1 MNTLMSRCLLS
12 LTISALLSY
21 NATAAEAPT
30 CKNVRLG
37 VVNWTDVIATS
48 AMTQVLLDGL
58 GYETKQTSASQQIIF
73 AGIRDQRLDLFLGYW
88 NPLMTQTI
96 TPFVEAKQV
105 RVLDKPS
112 LEDARAT
119 LAVPTYLADK
129 GLKSF
134 ADIAKFKTELGGKI
148 YGIEPGS
155 GANTQIK
162 AMIAKNQ
169 FGLGGFQLVES
180 SEAGMLSAVT
190 RAVNRKDAVVFF
202 GWAPH
207 PMNVNVQMTYL
218 TGSDNALGPDEGRAT
233 VWTVT
238 APDYASRC
246 PNVERLLTNLTFSA
260 ESESRMMQPLLDHK
274 DALESAKAWLK
285 AHPADQRR
293 WLEGVTTFDG
303 RPASGNLKLSG
314 NP

>member
-1 MNTLMSRCLLS
+1 MKRLISSCVLALS
-12 LTISALLSY
+12 GTAFLSASVM
-21 NATAAEAPT
+21 AADSPS
-30 CKNVRLG
+30 CQNVRMG

-58 GYETKQTSASQQIIF
+58 GYKTKQTSASQQIIF

-96 TPFVEAKQV
+96 TPFVDAKQV
-105 RVLDKPS
+105 KVLEKPS

-129 GLKSF
+129 GLKTF
-134 ADIAKFKTELGGKI
+134 ADIAKFEKELGGKI

-169 FGLGGFQLVES
+169 FGLGKFQLVES
-180 SEAGMLSAVT
+180 SEAGMLAAVD
-190 RAVNRKDAVVFF
+190 RAVRRNEAVVFF

-207 PMNVNVQMTYL
+207 PMNVNIDMVYL
-218 TGSDNALGPDEGRAT
+218 GDSQDALGPDEGRAT

-238 APDYASRC
+238 APDYAERC
-246 PNVERLLTNLTFSA
+246 PNAHRLLANLNFSA
-260 ESESRMMQPLLDHK
+260 EDESRMMQPLLDHK
-274 DALESAKAWLK
+274 DALESARQWLK
-285 AHPADQRR
+285 DHPEDKAR

-303 RPASGNLKLSG
+303 KPAADNLKLTA
-314 NP
+314 N

>member
-1 MNTLMSRCLLS
+1 MQSISRSLLMLVGTAILS
-12 LTISALLSY
+12 T
-21 NATAAEAPT
+21 NVMAAEPAA

-37 VVNWTDVIATS
+37 VVNWTDVMATS

-58 GYETKQTSASQQIIF
+58 GYQTKQTSASQQIIF
-73 AGIRDQRLDLFLGYW
+73 AGIRDQRLDMFLGYW
-88 NPLMTQTI
+88 NPIMTQTI
-96 TPFVEAKQV
+96 TPFVDAGQV
-105 RVLDKPS
+105 KVLDAPS
-112 LEDARAT
+112 LNDARAT
-119 LAVPTYLADK
+119 LAVPKYLADK

-134 ADIAKFKTELGGKI
+134 ADIHKFEKELGGKI

-169 FGLGGFQLVES
+169 FGLGKFQLVES
-180 SEAGMLSAVT
+180 SEAGMLAAVD
-190 RAVNRKDAVVFF
+190 RAVRRKEAVVFF

-207 PMNVNVQMTYL
+207 PMNVNIDMEYL
-218 TGSDNALGPDEGRAT
+218 GGSEGALGPDEGRAT

-246 PNVERLLTNLTFSA
+246 PNASRLLANLTFSA
-260 ESESRMMQPLLDHK
+260 EDESRMMQPLLDHK
-274 DALESAKAWLK
+274 DALESARQWLK
-285 AHPADQRR
+285 DHPEDKAR

-303 RPASGNLKLSG
+303 KPAADNLKLTA
-314 NP
+314 N

>member
-1 MNTLMSRCLLS
+1 MNTFIRCCLLS
-12 LTISALLSY
+12 LTASAMFS
-21 NATAAEAPT
+21 ATANAAEAQS

-58 GYETKQTSASQQIIF
+58 GYQTKQTSASQQIIF

-96 TPFVEAKQV
+96 TPFVQAKQL

-119 LAVPTYLADK
+119 LAVPAYLADK
-129 GLKSF
+129 GLKRF
-134 ADIAKFKTELGGKI
+134 ADIAKFKAELGGKI

-180 SEAGMLSAVT
+180 SEAGMLSAVA
-190 RAVNRKDAVVFF
+190 RAVNRNEAVVFF

-207 PMNVNVQMTYL
+207 PMNVNFKMTYL
-218 TGSDNALGPDEGRAT
+218 TGSDDALGPNEGKAT
-233 VWTVT
+233 VWSVT

-246 PNVERLLTNLTFSA
+246 PNVEKLLTNLTFTA
-260 ESESRMMQPLLDHK
+260 EDESRMMQPLLDHK
-274 DALESAKAWLK
+274 DALESAKQWLK
-285 AHPADQRR
+285 DHPADQKR
-293 WLEGVTTFDG
+293 WLAGVTTFDG
-303 RPASGNLKLSG
+303 KPAEQNLQLG
-314 NP
+314 TNP

>member
-1 MNTLMSRCLLS
+1 MNRLISCCVLVLAGTALS
-12 LTISALLSY
+12 IA
-21 NATAAEAPT
+21 NAAEPAS

-48 AMTQVLLDGL
+48 AMTQVLLDDL
-58 GYETKQTSASQQIIF
+58 GYDVKQTSASQQIIF
-73 AGIRDQRLDLFLGYW
+73 AGIRDQRLDMFLGYW

-96 TPFVEAKQV
+96 TPFVENKQV
-105 RVLDKPS
+105 RVLNEPS
-112 LEDARAT
+112 LKDARAT
-119 LAVPTYLADK
+119 LAVPTYLANK
-129 GLKSF
+129 GLKTF
-134 ADIAKFKTELGGKI
+134 ADIARFKKDLGGKL

-169 FGLGGFQLVES
+169 FDLGGFQLVES

-190 RAVNRKDAVVFF
+190 RAVKRNEAIVFF

-207 PMNVNVQMTYL
+207 PMNVNQDMTYL
-218 TGSDNALGPDEGRAT
+218 TGSEDALGPDEGRAT

-246 PNVERLLTNLTFSA
+246 PNVDRLLGNLTFTA
-260 ESESRMMQPLLDHK
+260 EDESRMMQPLLEHK
-274 DALESAKAWLK
+274 DAFDSARQWLK
-285 AHPADQRR
+285 DHPQDRQR
-293 WLEGVTTFDG
+293 WLQGVTTFDG
-303 RPASGNLKLSG
+303 KPAAI
-314 NP
+314 

>member
-1 MNTLMSRCLLS
+1 MKRLISYCVLALSGTTLLNGA
-12 LTISALLSY
+12 AL
-21 NATAAEAPT
+21 AAEPAA
-30 CKNVRLG
+30 CQNVRLG

-48 AMTQVLLDGL
+48 ALTQVMLDGL
-58 GYETKQTSASQQIIF
+58 GYKTKQTSASQQIIF

-105 RVLDKPS
+105 KVLADPS
-112 LEDARAT
+112 LKDARAT

-129 GLKSF
+129 GLKTF
-134 ADIAKFKTELGGKI
+134 ADIAKFEKELGGKI

-169 FGLGGFQLVES
+169 FGLGKFQLVES
-180 SEAGMLSAVT
+180 SEAGMLAAVD
-190 RAVNRKDAVVFF
+190 RAVRRKEAVVFF

-218 TGSDNALGPDEGRAT
+218 TGSEDALGPNEGMAT

-238 APDYASRC
+238 APDYAQQC
-246 PNVERLLTNLTFSA
+246 PNVGRLLSNLTFTA
-260 ESESRMMQPLLDHK
+260 EDESRMMQPLLDHK
-274 DALESAKAWLK
+274 DPLESARQWLK
-285 AHPADQRR
+285 DHPQDKQR

-303 RPASGNLKLSG
+303 KPAADNLKLTS
-314 NP
+314 N

>member
-1 MNTLMSRCLLS
+1 MKRLISCCLLM
-12 LTISALLSY
+12 LTGTAMLSA
-21 NATAAEAPT
+21 AQAAEPQS

-37 VVNWTDVIATS
+37 VVNWTDVMATS

-73 AGIRDQRLDLFLGYW
+73 AGIRDQRLDVFLGYW

-96 TPFVEAKQV
+96 TPFVEQNQV
-105 RVLDKPS
+105 KVLAEPS
-112 LEDARAT
+112 LKDARAT

-134 ADIAKFKTELGGKI
+134 SDIAKFKEELGGKI

-155 GANTQIK
+155 GANKQIK
-162 AMIAKNQ
+162 EMIAKNQ
-169 FGLGGFQLVES
+169 FGLGDFQLVES

-190 RAVNRKDAVVFF
+190 RATQRNEAIVFF

-207 PMNVNVQMTYL
+207 PMNVNLKMTYL
-218 TGSDNALGPDEGRAT
+218 TGSQGALGPNEGMAT

-238 APDYASRC
+238 APNYASRC
-246 PNVERLLTNLTFSA
+246 PNVDKLLSNLTYSA
-260 ESESRMMQPLLDHK
+260 EAESRMMQPLLDHK

-285 AHPADQRR
+285 GHPEDQKR
-293 WLEGVTTFDG
+293 WLSGVTTFDG
-303 RPASGNLKLSG
+303 KPAEQNLQLTT

>member
-1 MNTLMSRCLLS
+1 MKRLISCCLLM
-12 LTISALLSY
+12 LTS
-21 NATAAEAPT
+21 TAMLPAAQAADPES

-37 VVNWTDVIATS
+37 VVNWTDVMATS

-58 GYETKQTSASQQIIF
+58 GYQTKQTSASQQIIF

-96 TPFVEAKQV
+96 TPFVDQNQV
-105 RVLDKPS
+105 KVLAEPS
-112 LEDARAT
+112 LKDARAT

-134 ADIAKFKTELGGKI
+134 SDIAKFKKELGGKI

-155 GANTQIK
+155 GANKQIK
-162 AMIAKNQ
+162 EMIAKNQ
-169 FGLGGFQLVES
+169 FGLGDFQLVES

-190 RAVNRKDAVVFF
+190 RATQRNEAIVFF

-207 PMNVNVQMTYL
+207 PMNVNLKMTYL
-218 TGSDNALGPDEGRAT
+218 SGSQDALGPNEGMAT

-246 PNVERLLTNLTFSA
+246 PNVGKLLTNLTYSA
-260 ESESRMMQPLLDHK
+260 EDESRMMQPLLDHK

-285 AHPADQRR
+285 AHPEDQKR
-293 WLEGVTTFDG
+293 WLSGVTTFDG
-303 RPASGNLKLSG
+303 KPAEQNLQLTT

>member
-1 MNTLMSRCLLS
+1 MNRLISRCVLALS
-12 LTISALLSY
+12 ASAILSTPVM
-21 NATAAEAPT
+21 AVDAPA
-30 CKNVRLG
+30 CQNVRMG

-48 AMTQVLLDGL
+48 AMAQVLLDGL
-58 GYETKQTSASQQIIF
+58 GYKTKQTSASQQIIF

-96 TPFVEAKQV
+96 TPFVDAKQV
-105 RVLDKPS
+105 KVLDKAS
-112 LEDARAT
+112 LQDARAT

-129 GLKSF
+129 GLKTF
-134 ADIAKFKTELGGKI
+134 ADIAKFEKELGGKI

-169 FGLGGFQLVES
+169 FGLGKFQLVES
-180 SEAGMLSAVT
+180 SEAGMLAAVD
-190 RAVNRKDAVVFF
+190 RAVRRKEAVVFF

-207 PMNVNVQMTYL
+207 PMNVNVEMTYL
-218 TGSDNALGPDEGRAT
+218 TGSEDALGPNEGMAT

-238 APDYASRC
+238 SPNYAQQC
-246 PNVERLLTNLTFSA
+246 PNIGRLLSNLTYTA
-260 ESESRMMQPLLDHK
+260 EDESRMMQPLLEHK
-274 DALESAKAWLK
+274 DAFESAKQWLK
-285 AHPADQRR
+285 DHPQDKQR

-303 RPASGNLKLSG
+303 KPAADNLKLTTK
-314 NP
+314 

>member
-1 MNTLMSRCLLS
+1 MNRLISCCLLM
-12 LTISALLSY
+12 LTGTALLTGTAS
-21 NATAAEAPT
+21 AAEPAS

-48 AMTQVLLDGL
+48 AMTQVLLEDL
-58 GYETKQTSASQQIIF
+58 GYNVKQTSASQQIIF
-73 AGIRDQRLDLFLGYW
+73 AGIRDQRLDMFLGYW

-96 TPFVEAKQV
+96 TPFVDQKQV
-105 RVLDKPS
+105 RVLDQPS
-112 LEDARAT
+112 LKDARAT

-134 ADIAKFKTELGGKI
+134 ADIARFKKELGGKI

-162 AMIAKNQ
+162 DMIARNR
-169 FGLGGFQLVES
+169 FGLGDFQLVES

-190 RAVNRKDAVVFF
+190 RAVKRNEAIVFF

-207 PMNVNVQMTYL
+207 PMNVNQDMTYL
-218 TGSDNALGPDEGRAT
+218 TGSEDALGPNEGMAT

-246 PNVERLLTNLTFSA
+246 PNADKLLSNLTFTA
-260 ESESRMMQPLLDHK
+260 ADESRMMQPLLEHK
-274 DALESAKAWLK
+274 DAFDSARQWLK
-285 AHPADQRR
+285 DHPQDRQR
-293 WLEGVTTFDG
+293 WLQGVTTFDG
-303 RPASGNLKLSG
+303 KPAS
-314 NP
+314 

>member
-1 MNTLMSRCLLS
+1 MNRLISCCLLM
-12 LTISALLSY
+12 LTGTALLTGTAS
-21 NATAAEAPT
+21 AAEPAS

-48 AMTQVLLDGL
+48 AMTQVLLEDL
-58 GYETKQTSASQQIIF
+58 GYNVKQTSASQQIIF

-96 TPFVEAKQV
+96 TPFVEQKQV
-105 RVLDKPS
+105 RVLDQPS
-112 LEDARAT
+112 LKDARAT

-134 ADIAKFKTELGGKI
+134 ADIARFKKELGGKI

-162 AMIAKNQ
+162 DMIARNR
-169 FGLGGFQLVES
+169 FGLGDFQLVES

-190 RAVNRKDAVVFF
+190 RAVKRNEAIVFF

-207 PMNVNVQMTYL
+207 PMNVNQDMTYL
-218 TGSDNALGPDEGRAT
+218 TGSEDALGPNEGMAT

-246 PNVERLLTNLTFSA
+246 PNADKLLSNLTFTA
-260 ESESRMMQPLLDHK
+260 ADESRMMQPLLEHK
-274 DALESAKAWLK
+274 DAFDSARQWLK
-285 AHPADQRR
+285 DHPQDRQR
-293 WLEGVTTFDG
+293 WLQGVTTFDG
-303 RPASGNLKLSG
+303 KPAS
-314 NP
+314 

>member
-1 MNTLMSRCLLS
+1 MQSISRSLLMLVGTAILS
-12 LTISALLSY
+12 T
-21 NATAAEAPT
+21 NVMAAEPAA

-37 VVNWTDVIATS
+37 VVNWTDVMATS

-58 GYETKQTSASQQIIF
+58 GYQTKQTSASQQIIF

-88 NPLMTQTI
+88 NPIMTQTI
-96 TPFVEAKQV
+96 TPFVDAGQV
-105 RVLDKPS
+105 KVLDAPS
-112 LEDARAT
+112 LSDARAT
-119 LAVPTYLADK
+119 LAVPKYLADK
-129 GLKSF
+129 GLKTF
-134 ADIAKFKTELGGKI
+134 ADIQKFEKELGGKI

-169 FGLGGFQLVES
+169 FGLGKFQLVES
-180 SEAGMLSAVT
+180 SEAGMLAAVD
-190 RAVNRKDAVVFF
+190 RAVRRKEAVVFF

-207 PMNVNVQMTYL
+207 PMNVNIDMEYL
-218 TGSDNALGPDEGRAT
+218 SGSENALGPDEGRAT

-246 PNVERLLTNLTFSA
+246 PNASRLLANLTFSA
-260 ESESRMMQPLLDHK
+260 EDESRMMQPLLDHK
-274 DALESAKAWLK
+274 DALESARQWLK
-285 AHPADQRR
+285 DHPEDKAR

-303 RPASGNLKLSG
+303 KPAADNLKLTA
-314 NP
+314 N

>member
-1 MNTLMSRCLLS
+1 MKRLISSCVLALS
-12 LTISALLSY
+12 GTAFLSASVM
-21 NATAAEAPT
+21 AAEPAS
-30 CKNVRLG
+30 CKNVRMG

-58 GYETKQTSASQQIIF
+58 GYNTTQTSASQQIIF

-96 TPFVEAKQV
+96 TPFVDTKQV
-105 RVLDKPS
+105 KVLDKAS

-129 GLKSF
+129 GLKTF
-134 ADIAKFKTELGGKI
+134 ADIARFEKELGGKI

-169 FGLGGFQLVES
+169 FGLGKFQLVES
-180 SEAGMLSAVT
+180 SEAGMLAAVD
-190 RAVNRKDAVVFF
+190 RAVRRKEAVVFF

-207 PMNVNVQMTYL
+207 PMNVNVAMTYL
-218 TGSDNALGPDEGRAT
+218 TGSDDALGPNEGMAT
-233 VWTVT
+233 VWSVT
-238 APDYASRC
+238 APNYAEQC
-246 PNVERLLTNLTFSA
+246 PNVHKLLTNLTFTA
-260 ESESRMMQPLLDHK
+260 ADESRMMQPLLDHK
-274 DALESAKAWLK
+274 DAQVSARQWLK
-285 AHPADQRR
+285 DHPQDLQR
-293 WLEGVTTFDG
+293 WLEGVTTVDG
-303 RPASGNLKLSG
+303 KPAAEHLKLSAK
-314 NP
+314 

>member
-1 MNTLMSRCLLS
+1 MNRLISCCLLM
-12 LTISALLSY
+12 LTGTALLTGTAS
-21 NATAAEAPT
+21 AAEPAS
-30 CKNVRLG
+30 CKNVRLC

-48 AMTQVLLDGL
+48 AMTQVLLDDL
-58 GYETKQTSASQQIIF
+58 GYSVKQTSASQQIIF
-73 AGIRDQRLDLFLGYW
+73 AGIRDQRLDMFLGYW

-96 TPFVEAKQV
+96 TPFVEQKQV
-105 RVLDKPS
+105 RVLAEPS
-112 LEDARAT
+112 LKDARAT

-134 ADIAKFKTELGGKI
+134 ADIAKFKKELGGKI

-162 AMIAKNQ
+162 DMIAKNR
-169 FGLGGFQLVES
+169 FGLGDFQLVES

-190 RAVNRKDAVVFF
+190 RAVKRNEAIVFF

-207 PMNVNVQMTYL
+207 PMNVNQDMTYL
-218 TGSDNALGPDEGRAT
+218 SGSEDALGPNEGMAT

-246 PNVERLLTNLTFSA
+246 PNVDKLLGNLTFTA
-260 ESESRMMQPLLDHK
+260 ADESRMMQPLLEHK
-274 DALESAKAWLK
+274 DAFDSARQWLK
-285 AHPADQRR
+285 DHPQDRQR
-293 WLEGVTTFDG
+293 WLQGVTTFDG
-303 RPASGNLKLSG
+303 KPAA
-314 NP
+314 

>member
-1 MNTLMSRCLLS
+1 MNKSMSRCLLS
-12 LTISALLSY
+12 LTASVLFTAGA
-21 NATAAEAPT
+21 NAAEAPS

-58 GYETKQTSASQQIIF
+58 GYQTKQTSASQQIIF

-96 TPFVEAKQV
+96 TPFVQAKQL

-119 LAVPTYLADK
+119 LAVPAYLADK

-134 ADIAKFKTELGGKI
+134 ADIAKFKTELNGKI

-180 SEAGMLSAVT
+180 SEAGMLSAVA
-190 RAVNRKDAVVFF
+190 RAVNRNEAVVFF

-207 PMNVNVQMTYL
+207 PMNVNFKMTYL
-218 TGSDNALGPDEGRAT
+218 TGSDDALGPNEGKAT
-233 VWTVT
+233 VWSVT

-246 PNVERLLTNLTFSA
+246 PNVEKLLTNLTFTA
-260 ESESRMMQPLLDHK
+260 EDESRMMQPLLDHK
-274 DALESAKAWLK
+274 DALESAKQWLK
-285 AHPADQRR
+285 DHPADQKR
-293 WLEGVTTFDG
+293 WLAGVTTFDG
-303 RPASGNLKLSG
+303 KPAEQNLQLTT

>member
-1 MNTLMSRCLLS
+1 MNKLMSCCLLS
-12 LTISALLSY
+12 LSASVLFTSGA
-21 NATAAEAPT
+21 NAADAPS

-58 GYETKQTSASQQIIF
+58 GYNTKQTSASQQIIF

-96 TPFVEAKQV
+96 TPFVDANQVKVLEA
-105 RVLDKPS
+105 PS
-112 LEDARAT
+112 LKDARAT

-129 GLKSF
+129 GLKTF
-134 ADIAKFKTELGGKI
+134 ADIAKFEKELGGKI

-169 FGLGGFQLVES
+169 FGLGKFQLVES
-180 SEAGMLSAVT
+180 SEAGMLAAVD
-190 RAVNRKDAVVFF
+190 RAVRRKEAVVFF

-207 PMNVNVQMTYL
+207 PMNVNVKMTYL
-218 TGSDNALGPDEGRAT
+218 TGSDDALGPNEGMAT

-238 APDYASRC
+238 APKYAEQC
-246 PNVERLLTNLTFSA
+246 PNVGRLLTNLTFTA
-260 ESESRMMQPLLDHK
+260 EDESRMMQPLLDHK
-274 DALESAKAWLK
+274 DAFESARQWLK
-285 AHPADQRR
+285 DHPEDKQR

-303 RPASGNLKLSG
+303 KPAAENLQLTSK
-314 NP
+314 